1 MEQKNAA
8 AFGSE
13 RTNKQIKQWIT
24 VPGFLSCLC
33 GSERDMMTPVAA
45 DVFLSCLCGSERK
58 PVQDDG
64 GGSFLSCLCGSEP
77 SARALCRA

>member
-1 MEQKNAA
+1 
-8 AFGSE
+8 
-13 RTNKQIKQWIT
+13 
-24 VPGFLSCLC
+24 
-33 GSERDMMTPVAA
+33 MMTPVAA